1 MENNKTNNRKAKG
14 IRSVGGFITKSIQN
28 QILIP
33 FLILIILTGGVV
45 AFVSYNSSVKNTT
58 DELTKNVESQMVS
71 LNDTFEMF
79 FSNINNTLERLF
91 QMNY

>member
-1 MENNKTNNRKAKG
+1 MEKNNVKSAQSK
-14 IRSVGGFITKSIQN
+14 GGFITKSIQN

-58 DELTKNVESQMVS
+58 
-71 LNDTFEMF
+71 
-79 FSNINNTLERLF
+79 R
-91 QMNY
+91 